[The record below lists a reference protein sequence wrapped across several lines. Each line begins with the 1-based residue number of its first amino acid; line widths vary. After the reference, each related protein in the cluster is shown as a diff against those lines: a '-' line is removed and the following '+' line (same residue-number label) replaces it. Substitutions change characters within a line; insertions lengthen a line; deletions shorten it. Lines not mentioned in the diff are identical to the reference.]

1 MIRKSIVLFFT
12 LIFLS
17 FNNAFSQYYKPADNT
32 PKPSFKDKLYY
43 GGNFS
48 LSFGYTTFI
57 LINPLIGYRITDR
70 LSTGLNLSYI
80 YMRYRF
86 NNAGQPYTYSSS
98 IYGGGPFS
106 RFFLTDWLFVH
117 GEYNLYNGKTMYRMA
132 NAPNEIR
139 TSREWVGIPL
149 LGAGIFYRFSE
160 RGGFML
166 TALYNFNYK
175 QDKIPLFGSP
185 LIIRVGFTF

>member
-1 MIRKSIVLFFT
+1 MNLESAVG
-12 LIFLS
+12 
-17 FNNAFSQYYKPADNT
+17 QYYKPAENT
-32 PKPSFKDKLYY
+32 PKTSFKDKLYY

-48 LSFGYTTFI
+48 LSFGFTTFI
-57 LINPLIGYRITDR
+57 LINPMVGYRITNR
-70 LSTGLNLSYI
+70 LSAGLNLSYI

-86 NNAGQPYTYSSS
+86 NNAGKPYTYSSS
-98 IYGGGPFS
+98 IYGGGPFT

-117 GEYNLYNGKTMYRMA
+117 GEYNLYNGNVMYRNNA
-132 NAPNEIR
+132 NPSEIN
-139 TSREWVGIPL
+139 TTREWVSIPL
-149 LGAGIFYRFSE
+149 AGAGIFYRFSE

-185 LIIRVGFTF
+185 LVVRIGFTF